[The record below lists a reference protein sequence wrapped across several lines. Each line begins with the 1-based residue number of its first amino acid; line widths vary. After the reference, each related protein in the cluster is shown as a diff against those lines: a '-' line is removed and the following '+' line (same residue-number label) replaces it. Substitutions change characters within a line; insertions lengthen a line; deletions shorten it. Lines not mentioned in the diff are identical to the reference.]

1 MADKVYVNG
10 FNIKAIKTQYG
21 NLLKVGI
28 KSEMLIAFLAKHT
41 GDKGYCNI
49 DILERK
55 EPDQYGNTHYAV
67 LNEYKKEDK
76 PMPASQVPDKPD
88 SMPGEDSENDPLF

>member
-1 MADKVYVNG
+1 MADKLYVNG

-28 KSEMLIAFLAKHT
+28 KS
-41 GDKGYCNI
+41 
-49 DILERK
+49 
-55 EPDQYGNTHYAV
+55 
-67 LNEYKKEDK
+67 
-76 PMPASQVPDKPD
+76 ASQVPDKPD